1 MPKEKVTKP
10 YVNNKEFLEHMIKY
24 RNNVLINQT
33 LSTIRLE
40 KK

>member
-24 RNNVLINQT
+24 RNNVLEAEN
-33 LSTIRLE
+33 SGRE
-40 KK
+40 RPR